1 MKAFVAP
8 LAARAVAALLGAP
21 AAVAQGSEDL
31 VESQQDWSV
40 FARGDGNDKVCWI
53 ASSPTNSR
61 ALRDGKA
68 VDVRRGDIYLMVSF
82 RPSENVAKEV
92 SFISGYPFKQ
102 GSTVEADVGDD
113 GWEMFT
119 VGENAWLSSSD
130 KDEKIVEAFKG
141 GADAKF
147 TGLSS
152 RGTTTIDTFSLMG
165 FTAAVEKAEA
175 LCG

>member
-1 MKAFVAP
+1 MKSFLAT
-8 LAARAVAALLGAP
+8 LAALAVAALIGAP
-21 AAVAQGSEDL
+21 AAVAQGSADL

-40 FARGDGNDKVCWI
+40 FARGDGSDKVCWI
-53 ASSPTNSR
+53 ASSPTDSR
-61 ALRDGKA
+61 ALRDGNA
-68 VDVRRGDIYLMVSF
+68 VEVNRGDIYLMVSF
-82 RPSENVAKEV
+82 RPSESVAKEV

-130 KDEKIVEAFKG
+130 KDAKMVDAFKR
-141 GADAKF
+141 GANAKF
-147 TGLSS
+147 TGVSS
-152 RGTTTIDTFSLMG
+152 RGTTTIDTFSLLG
-165 FTAAVEKAEA
+165 FTAAVEKAQS